1 MPFASILFDTTDSI
15 PELEYEAP
23 AFFGDLNLGQVVE
36 SITAGRE
43 AYDLKPFFY
52 TCLSTEDAVAYRH
65 EVLRDLQN
73 EDLHSVVGSFAE
85 AMREM
90 RKQLV
95 RQEKARYKNEKAA
108 WFLDAVLIYCDAV
121 SRLAESMVVTD
132 LDSRGLLRFR
142 EHLTSYVQS
151 AGFVE
156 VLGEART
163 VREDLNEVHYSLT
176 IKGARVKVSRYDGEV
191 DYSAEVQGTFEKF
204 KWGAVKDYRA
214 RLSSSPEMNHV
225 EGRVLDLVAQL
236 YPEEFR
242 ALNEFCGR
250 HADYVDEAVG
260 LFDRE
265 AQFYLAYLDYTD
277 RFATAGLRF
286 CYPRIATRS
295 KEILARDAFDIALAT
310 KLLSE
315 GKSVVCNDVYLKDP
329 ERIVVVSGPNQGG
342 KTTFARMFGQ
352 LHYLAAIGCLVPG
365 SAAQLV
371 LCDQLFTHFEREE
384 DISTHSGKLE
394 DDLLRIRAI
403 LSEATSQ
410 SVVIMNESL
419 TGTTLH
425 DATVL
430 GRAVLE
436 QMIEQRLLCVYVTFV
451 DELAS
456 LDEATVSMV
465 STVRPDDPVQRTYKL
480 VRRPADGLAYAAAIA
495 EKYGLSYERLKERLA
510 S

>member
-1 MPFASILFDTTDSI
+1 MI
-15 PELEYEAP
+15 
-23 AFFGDLNLGQVVE
+23 E

-43 AYDLKPFFY
+43 AYNLKPFFY
-52 TCLSTEDAVAYRH
+52 TWLSSEDAVAYRH

-73 EDLHSVVGSFAE
+73 KDLQSFISSFAE
-85 AMREM
+85 GMREM
-90 RKQLV
+90 RSQLA
-95 RQEKARYKNEKAA
+95 RAEKARYRYERAA
-108 WFLDAVLIYCDAV
+108 WFLDAARTYCDAV
-121 SRLAESMVVTD
+121 ARLAESMVVTN

-156 VLGEART
+156 LLGEASKAREGLDA
-163 VREDLNEVHYSLT
+163 VRYSLA

-191 DYSAEVQGTFEKF
+191 DYSAEVLGTFEKF
-204 KWGAVKDYRA
+204 RWGAVKDYRA
-214 RLSSSPEMNHV
+214 RSSSSTEMNHV

-236 YPEEFR
+236 YPDEFR
-242 ALNEFCGR
+242 TLDVFCGR
-250 HADYVDEAVG
+250 HADYADEAVG

-265 AQFYLAYLDYTD
+265 VQFYLAYLEYIEHFT
-277 RFATAGLRF
+277 AAGLRF
-286 CYPRIATRS
+286 CYPIIATRS

-310 KLLSE
+310 KLTSE

-329 ERIVVVSGPNQGG
+329 ERIIVVSGPNQGG

-352 LHYLAAIGCLVPG
+352 LHYLAAVGCLVPG

-371 LCDQLFTHFEREE
+371 VCDRLFTHFEREE
-384 DISTHSGKLE
+384 DISTLSGKLE
-394 DDLLRIRAI
+394 DDLLRIHAI
-403 LSEATSQ
+403 LSRATAE
-410 SVVIMNESL
+410 SVVVMNESL
-419 TGTTLH
+419 TGTTLR

-430 GRAVLE
+430 GRAVIE
-436 QMIEQRLLCVYVTFV
+436 QMIERRLLCVYVTFV

-456 LDEATVSMV
+456 LGEATVSMV
-465 STVRPDDPVQRTYKL
+465 STVRPDDPAQRTYKI